1 MQKPTFRSA
10 FTIKGTSMKNSWL
23 AIFCSFSLAVIIE
36 YRDNVKSI

>member
-10 FTIKGTSMKNSWL
+10 FTIKGTSMKKLVVSKV
-23 AIFCSFSLAVIIE
+23 CSFSLAVIIE